1 MFIYSDESFQLLS
14 GRIHQSKSQTV
25 LLDQVFGKL
34 QLSILYLYLN
44 IIIKGSF
51 GHKTKSYPSL
61 QVHIITLHFFSKMLP
76 KIPGSLKEIENFT
89 LLSCKN
95 AGKSF
100 AYLIRS
106 GRLHCKVKT

>member
-25 LLDQVFGKL
+25 LLDQAFGKL

-61 QVHIITLHFFSKMLP
+61 QVHIFTVPIMIDIFSSSDSSNSND
-76 KIPGSLKEIENFT
+76 GSFT
-89 LLSCKN
+89 RVFRLSLRYLSVK
-95 AGKSF
+95 GIHDSF
-100 AYLIRS
+100 
-106 GRLHCKVKT
+106 

>member
-1 MFIYSDESFQLLS
+1 MSLLNPCLFILMNPFSYYQEEFINQ
-14 GRIHQSKSQTV
+14 KSQTV

-61 QVHIITLHFFSKMLP
+61 QVHIITW
-76 KIPGSLKEIENFT
+76 
-89 LLSCKN
+89 
-95 AGKSF
+95 
-100 AYLIRS
+100 
-106 GRLHCKVKT
+106 